1 MREREV
7 KQIVREEV
15 RKVLKESGIE
25 LNESKPKR
33 GDKVDTPHGPGNVLW
48 TSSNSVRVRLAQGA
62 TMNINRS
69 KVVVKN

>member
-7 KQIVREEV
+7 KKIVREEV
-15 RKVLKESGIE
+15 LRVLRANGIK

-33 GDKVDTPHGPGNVLW
+33 GDTVETAHGNGEVLW
-48 TSSNSVRVRLAQGA
+48 TSSNMVRVRLAGGA

-69 KVVVKN
+69 KVIVKN

>member
-15 RKVLKESGIE
+15 RRVLKESGIK

-33 GDKVDTPHGPGNVLW
+33 GDKVETPHGPGEVLW
-48 TSSNSVRVRLAQGA
+48 TAAASVRVRLAQGA
-62 TMNINRS
+62 TININRS
-69 KVVVKN
+69 KVIVRN